1 MTYVISPLTPALS
14 PLRGE
19 GAVVDSRS
27 YSCVVQHGYD
37 GVQRTA
43 RPANSGSWAVSKSE
57 GNTEL
62 SLDGRANA
70 KGTGYFDARSFRRAG
85 CLPLRREF
93 CADDYLTARNP
104 ENAETVRRKKMYGR
118 QIKPRGKKILA
129 HYLWADGVA
138 SNPGDMYSNWSIRS
152 FRHCN
157 Q

>member
-70 KGTGYFDARSFRRAG
+70 KGTGYFDARSFRRQ
-85 CLPLRREF
+85 
-93 CADDYLTARNP
+93 DARLN
-104 ENAETVRRKKMYGR
+104 GR
-118 QIKPRGKKILA
+118 QDA
-129 HYLWADGVA
+129 CHYDENFA
-138 SNPGDMYSNWSIRS
+138 PTII
-152 FRHCN
+152 
-157 Q
+157 